1 MRGLRPEM
9 FEAEG
14 DLDRVRVGL
23 QFFGHVGLPPVQGFP
38 QTACNL
44 SETQHSTNN
53 TVGNLFLPINGSART
68 LITGNRPKLAEQC
81 FQDQLVHG

>member
-44 SETQHSTNN
+44 SDSD
-53 TVGNLFLPINGSART
+53 
-68 LITGNRPKLAEQC
+68 LA
-81 FQDQLVHG
+81 FNK